1 MTKTVDCFDCE
12 NFKPIILRGENLR
25 FVKEKPSCKLGE
37 RIKIR
42 LPKSRFESVS
52 YPRKCNKFRSCIK
65 NLKE

>member
-1 MTKTVDCFDCE
+1 MILTVDCFDCE
-12 NFKPIILRGENLR
+12 NFKPLILRGENLR

-52 YPRKCNKFRSCIK
+52 YPRKCNKF
-65 NLKE
+65 NHV